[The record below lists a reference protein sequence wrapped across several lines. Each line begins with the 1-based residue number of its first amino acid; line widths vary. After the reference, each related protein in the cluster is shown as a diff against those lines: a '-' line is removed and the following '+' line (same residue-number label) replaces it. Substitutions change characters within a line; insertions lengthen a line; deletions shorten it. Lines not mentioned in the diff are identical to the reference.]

1 VIVMKFGGTS
11 LADADRI
18 RAAAEIV
25 RGRLARE
32 PIVVVSALAGVTDLL
47 VRAVAHARA
56 GEREALEPILS
67 DLVRR
72 HRWAVGGVDDPKR
85 RHDLGLA
92 VDALFEELRQ
102 LLRSMRILGE
112 GTPRS
117 SDALLAYGE
126 ILSSRIATAIFA
138 DRGLPARL
146 VDAREVVLTDER
158 HGAAEPSID
167 EVADRGLKTLA
178 PLVAA
183 GEVPVVAGFVGA
195 TRDGRT
201 TTLGRGGSDAS
212 AAVLGAAL
220 GAEEIE
226 IWTDVD
232 GVMTADPRRVPGAR
246 TRETVSFAEAAE
258 LAYYGAKVLHPAS
271 IAPAVRRSIPVR
283 VLNALRPEGRG
294 TVIVDEV
301 APGAPPVASVASRA
315 GVAALRV
322 ASRSLRADP
331 AFLPRVLRALEEER
345 LAPDL
350 VVASEVAV
358 TLVLPGRPEAES
370 IARRLADHAR
380 VEVREGRGV
389 VCVVGA
395 GLAAQG
401 VVRARVLEAVARLEP
416 ELVAMGSSA
425 SSLAALVPEERL
437 DACVRALH
445 AEFLDGEAR

>member
-25 RGRLARE
+25 RGRLPRG

-47 VRAVAHARA
+47 VRAVAHARQA
-56 GEREALEPILS
+56 ERDALEPILS

-72 HRWAVGGVDDPKR
+72 HRWAVSGVDDPRR

-126 ILSSRIATAIFA
+126 LLASRIATAIFA
-138 DRGLPARL
+138 DRGIPARL

-167 EVADRGLKTLA
+167 EVAARGARLL
-178 PLVAA
+178 
-183 GEVPVVAGFVGA
+183 VPVVAGGSVPVLAGFVGA
-195 TRDGRT
+195 TRDGRA

-212 AAVLGAAL
+212 AAILGSAL
-220 GAEEIE
+220 AAEEIE

-232 GVMTADPRRVPGAR
+232 GVMSADPRRVPAAT
-246 TRETVSFAEAAE
+246 TRASVSFAEAAE
-258 LAYYGAKVLHPAS
+258 LAFYGAKVLHPAS
-271 IAPAVRRSIPVR
+271 IAPAVRRNIPVR
-283 VLNALRPEGRG
+283 VLNSMRPEGSG
-294 TVIVDEV
+294 TVIVAEV
-301 APGAPPVASVASRA
+301 APGSAPIASVASRA
-315 GVAALRV
+315 GVSAVRV
-322 ASRSLRADP
+322 ASRTLRIDP
-331 AFLPRVLRALEEER
+331 GFLPRVLATLEEER

-350 VVASEVAV
+350 VVSSEVAV
-358 TLVLPGRPEAES
+358 TLVLPGRPEADGL
-370 IARRLADHAR
+370 ARKLADVAE
-380 VEVREGRGV
+380 VEVRGALGV

-395 GLAAQG
+395 GLAADG
-401 VVRARVLEAVARLEP
+401 GTRARALAAIARLRP
-416 ELVAMGSSA
+416 ELVAMGGSA
-425 SSLAALVPEERL
+425 SSVAAVVPEDRL
-437 DACVRALH
+437 DDCVRALH
-445 AEFLDGEAR
+445 AEFFEGAAA